1 MEVLGFGSPS
11 ATTCEGLH
19 ELPFPC
25 RWVTTFHG
33 LDPDARRKEIGE
45 VRKRWATKQRGLGA
59 ILTEIVT
66 RNPFAGRTD
75 PEADRAVAQLDLM
88 AGELA
93 ERPFALAS
101 CDVHVWAETRAL
113 ADDRA
118 AQVAAYLR
126 AQGLLAR
133 VAYLNNVLAPLG
145 DMPGNVTQETMRA
158 GLLRR
163 RGPEMNVR
171 RLRVEL
177 GAVTRLSPVTGV
189 SQGSRR
195 DHRFGGPAL
204 LVGTTR
210 REVALHW
217 ALNAPGSNSAH
228 TALVGKTGA
237 GKSALLALM
246 VALFLL
252 RYAGARAIVFDRK
265 RSFMVT
271 CLALGGDWL
280 ELGSGGVGVQPLR
293 AVDRPA
299 EMAWAHGWVMRALRM
314 RGLSTTPQTEAAVS
328 AAMRH
333 VADEPPER
341 RTLTRLHSFLGEN
354 DDARATLRHYLAGQG
369 PYGELFDGVVDSYGE
384 APVVGV
390 ETGDIVQLEDAGPL
404 AISAMFRA
412 LQRDRLVGDAPK
424 LVVVDEAWSL
434 LRHPLFAAEL
444 QSWAREM
451 RKLKAAL
458 VIATQSL
465 ADLSAGD
472 AAVIFDQIGN
482 RVYLPHAEAT
492 RPQTREL
499 YERAG
504 LTGEQVQLLAS
515 ATPKAEYLLQTEEL
529 TRLVTIRLEDDALR
543 LCGASTPLDHARAR
557 EMLARGVAPGEEF
570 TRAWLGR
577 TTAEWLADRGV
588 PGLHAAE

>member
-1 MEVLGFGSPS
+1 MGLFSGSEYLEDWLPWELCLDARRDVVLTRTGGLLCAAQVEGPDLETASPEALDALHARLVDAFDGLGTGWSVWLDQWRVPAPGYLPEPPATAPLAARLADASFRRRFTGTGRPVFRNDAFVALHYVPQDRDAFLALLTERGETPVAATVAHFRETTESALLQLSHTMRRVELLAGDDLASYLHASVSYRTLRVSMPGGELAPQMAGVDWVTTPAVEIDGRHLATVEVLGFGSPS

-101 CDVHVWAETRAL
+101 CNVHVWAETRAL

-210 REVALHW
+210 RDVALHW
-217 ALNAPGSNSAH
+217 ALNAPGSDSAH
-228 TALVGKTGA
+228 TALIGKTGA

-246 VALFLL
+246 VALFPL

-299 EMAWAHGWVMRALRM
+299 EMAWAHGWVMRALKL

-333 VADEPPER
+333 VA
-341 RTLTRLHSFLGEN
+341 
-354 DDARATLRHYLAGQG
+354 
-369 PYGELFDGVVDSYGE
+369 
-384 APVVGV
+384 
-390 ETGDIVQLEDAGPL
+390 
-404 AISAMFRA
+404 
-412 LQRDRLVGDAPK
+412 
-424 LVVVDEAWSL
+424 
-434 LRHPLFAAEL
+434 
-444 QSWAREM
+444 
-451 RKLKAAL
+451 
-458 VIATQSL
+458 
-465 ADLSAGD
+465 
-472 AAVIFDQIGN
+472 
-482 RVYLPHAEAT
+482 
-492 RPQTREL
+492 
-499 YERAG
+499 
-504 LTGEQVQLLAS
+504 
-515 ATPKAEYLLQTEEL
+515 
-529 TRLVTIRLEDDALR
+529 
-543 LCGASTPLDHARAR
+543 
-557 EMLARGVAPGEEF
+557 
-570 TRAWLGR
+570 
-577 TTAEWLADRGV
+577 
-588 PGLHAAE
+588 